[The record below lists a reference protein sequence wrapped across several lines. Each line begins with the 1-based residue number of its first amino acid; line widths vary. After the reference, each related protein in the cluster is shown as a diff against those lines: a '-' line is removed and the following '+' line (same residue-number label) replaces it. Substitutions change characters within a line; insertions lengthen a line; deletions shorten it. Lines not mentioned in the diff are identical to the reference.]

1 MNRTFLRKL
10 VKKFGWLVN
19 TLPPDYKPAA
29 QAFLFS
35 LTNEIPD
42 CERPVP
48 QEILPTIAFAVV
60 DAVLEDCDISYEE
73 AILILDHIDEPIQVT
88 QYNYP
93 HYNLSSTIREYR
105 LHPHYYVMGSFTAY
119 PQGDGFWLVEDRYDW
134 HFEAYWRVPDEVVTM
149 VPQWILCKLCE
160 WRDGAWRLSE
170 VGTLDKWTVPY
181 WHRSVVKLSDY
192 LDPTYFDT

>member
-1 MNRTFLRKL
+1 MSTKFLRKL
-10 VKKFGWLVN
+10 VKCFGWTVR
-19 TLPPDYKPAA
+19 TLPKDYWPAA
-29 QAFLFS
+29 EAFVYS

-42 CERPVP
+42 SERPVP
-48 QEILPTIAFAVV
+48 QEILPTVAYAVV
-60 DAVLEDCDISYEE
+60 DAVLEDHVSYEE

-93 HYNLSSTIREYR
+93 YYKLSSTIREYG

-119 PQGDGFWLVEDRYDW
+119 PQGGGYWLVEDRYDW
-134 HFEAYWRVPDEVVTM
+134 HFEAYWRVPDVV
-149 VPQWILCKLCE
+149 VRHIPEWILSKFCE

-192 LDPTYFDT
+192 LDPTHFDT